1 MTELKTITG
10 NALYSQEYKEDVIR
24 EYSKFYSGLKEY
36 KRDEYLDMIWLPDPK
51 DIFKYDRK
59 NPMHVLDFTRRVQAC
74 EIEKDAAE
82 LEHFRALHEHD
93 KKLTDKQ
100 MRYWEVYY
108 AIRDLER
115 KQVFDKSRALK
126 VSLLEQKNL
135 LEIYKDDEAPVERRD
150 TTDPAVCECSRGACS
165 HQGPQDCEADHPEP
179 NAGDSVGCEEHQEYP
194 RDNLRNQ
201 QA

>member
-10 NALYSQEYKEDVIR
+10 NALYSQEYKEDLMR
-24 EYSKFYSGLKEY
+24 EYGKFYSGLKEY

-74 EIEKDAAE
+74 EIEKDEAE
-82 LEHFRALHEHD
+82 LEHFRSLHKYD

-100 MRYWEVYY
+100 LRYWEVYY
-108 AIRDLER
+108 HIRDLER

-126 VSLLEQKNL
+126 DALVEQKNM
-135 LEIYKDDEAPVERRD
+135 LEMYKDEAPVEGRD
-150 TTDPAVCECSRGACS
+150 TTDPAVCECSRGACA
-165 HQGPQDCEADHPEP
+165 HQGPQARDADYPEQTP
-179 NAGDSVGCEEHQEYP
+179 SDTAGREEHQAYARYDL
-194 RDNLRNQ
+194 RDQ
-201 QA
+201 SP